1 MSHQEL
7 IKVPFWVKRWQK
19 SGVLSRNVYSGLQ
32 LLSTVHWAEAVK
44 STHSMLTDNFQ
55 KFCDCFYAPIYPPSP
70 IVLGNEGRKALGK
83 MQTCLRAAWTGI
95 ILITSGIGL
104 RIGVGLY
111 YQLSL
116 LIKPERELW
125 VTGSW
130 QLKVS
135 RVVFPSISLLSKS
148 WAISDTISG
157 ARLPKLSQHLHTGVL
172 EQFVR
177 SLELP

>member
-70 IVLGNEGRKALGK
+70 IVLSQASVMRGEKHLVKCRPAF
-83 MQTCLRAAWTGI
+83 
-95 ILITSGIGL
+95 
-104 RIGVGLY
+104 V
-111 YQLSL
+111 
-116 LIKPERELW
+116 
-125 VTGSW
+125 
-130 QLKVS
+130 
-135 RVVFPSISLLSKS
+135 
-148 WAISDTISG
+148 
-157 ARLPKLSQHLHTGVL
+157 QHLVQVGWV
-172 EQFVR
+172 
-177 SLELP
+177 